1 MRATSTP
8 AWWVWATRRRRLAPG
23 GADDRRR
30 SVHLAGGLDAGEL
43 DAAGAGDPLLP
54 VQHQGGQGWG
64 AGQNLRLPKELVAL
78 LGLGVR
84 TDHPPGEQP
93 GERQGHRRHGGGE
106 QDDTPGQGA
115 GSGGRLPV
123 SAVRLHDAAD
133 TLTLVLGQGGLGEAT
148 LRPQL
153 QNGRPTLHL
162 EDAEILGS
170 PAPAGLVDR
179 FQDCLSDRAGVDHP
193 LGLKA
198 TSLDV
203 TDTGLDVTLT
213 GGPTQLPA
221 QDTAR

>member
-1 MRATSTP
+1 M
-8 AWWVWATRRRRLAPG
+8 
-23 GADDRRR
+23 
-30 SVHLAGGLDAGEL
+30 
-43 DAAGAGDPLLP
+43 
-54 VQHQGGQGWG
+54 
-64 AGQNLRLPKELVAL
+64 
-78 LGLGVR
+78 
-84 TDHPPGEQP
+84 
-93 GERQGHRRHGGGE
+93 
-106 QDDTPGQGA
+106 
-115 GSGGRLPV
+115 
-123 SAVRLHDAAD
+123 
-133 TLTLVLGQGGLGEAT
+133 
-148 LRPQL
+148 